1 MSALTHHQNPTVTVS
16 SEVQIEAHMLM
27 PPTKEEMMF
36 MEHEIAMAKLRE
48 KEEEQALNDS
58 QFSKQP
64 ISFSGQND
72 ISNSVWVDR

>member
-16 SEVQIEAHMLM
+16 SEVQIEAK

-48 KEEEQALNDS
+48 REEEQALNDS
-58 QFSKQP
+58 
-64 ISFSGQND
+64 
-72 ISNSVWVDR
+72 